1 MQAGQDSGILHWSM
15 FLRSN
20 TRIKDGKE
28 HRYYRVVESRR
39 LQSGK
44 VAQRQV
50 LYLGEIND
58 SQQAAWRRT
67 LEVFDEAEQRIT
79 PLSLFP
85 EDRPV
90 PADAIDSVQVKLGE
104 MKLERARPYGN
115 CWLGCELWRQL
126 ELDRFWSEKLPQGR
140 EGVAW
145 PQVLELLVVNRLIEP
160 GSEFRLHR
168 HWFDHSAMDVLL
180 GQDFAVA
187 EKDRLYRCL
196 DRVLEHKQDLFVH
209 LQQRW
214 KDLFD
219 AEFDLLLYDLTSTYV
234 EGEAE
239 QNPKARHGYSRDRRP
254 DCKQVV
260 IALVVTPA
268 GFPLAYE
275 VMDGNTSDKTTLRG
289 FLDTHRKPVR
299 QSAAGVADGPRNS
312 DRGSAGRKCERREQ
326 EMFYLVGTS
335 RAKVKQYEKQ
345 WLELPWQKV
354 RESVEVKLFAQDGE
368 LYVLAKSEGRQAKEI
383 AMRRKKLARL
393 LRKLRAM
400 RRSCPKRDQ
409 LLMRVGAAKTDAG
422 RAFGFVKINL
432 PTAGQEVTR
441 ETFTFRL
448 DKAKLKEAELRDGH
462 YLLRTNLVAE
472 DPAVL
477 WDRYMQ
483 LTQIEAAFKCLKS
496 ELGIRPIHHQLEHRV
511 DAHILVAFLAY
522 CLTVTLKHRLRMH
535 APGLTPRAV
544 LEKLAGDPDAGRIVS
559 DDRWPPPDHAALHR
573 AGSRPGAFASSPEP
587 RIAATTASA
596 HHHVRLV
603 SSLSPTQ
610 NVVETFG
617 VPLLKTKDLPASDL
631 SNCEGSANNHFGRL
645 RHASGMR
652 GGFNGRPS
660 SPGRR
665 PHRHPRD
672 TRPKSFRA

>member
-1 MQAGQDSGILHWSM
+1 M

-20 TRIKDGKE
+20 TRIKDGKQ
-28 HRYYRVVESRR
+28 HRYYTVVESRR

-50 LYLGEIND
+50 LYLGGIND
-58 SQQAAWRRT
+58 SQQAAWRKT
-67 LEVFDEAEQRIT
+67 LEVFDEAEQRLT

-90 PADAIDSVQVKLGE
+90 PADAIDSVQVKLSE

-126 ELDRFWSEKLPQGR
+126 QLDRFWSERLSRGR
-140 EGVAW
+140 ESVAW
-145 PQVLELLVVNRLIEP
+145 HQVLELLVVNRLIDP

-168 HWFDHSAMDVLL
+168 QWFDQSAMDVLL
-180 GQDFAVA
+180 GQDFSVA

-239 QNPKARHGYSRDRRP
+239 QNPKASYGYSRDKRP

-260 IALVVTPA
+260 IALIVTPA
-268 GFPLAYE
+268 GLPLAYE
-275 VMDGNTSDKTTLRG
+275 VMAGNTSEKTTLRG
-289 FLDTHRKPVR
+289 FLDSIESLYGKAR
-299 QSAAGVADGPRNS
+299 QVWLM
-312 DRGSAGRKCERREQ
+312 DRGIPTEALLEEMRTSRE
-326 EMFYLVGTS
+326 ETFYLVGTS
-335 RAKVKQYEKQ
+335 RAKITQYEKQ
-345 WLELPWQKV
+345 WLELPWHQV
-354 RESVEVKLFAQDGE
+354 RESVQVKLFARNDE
-368 LYVLAKSEGRQAKEI
+368 LYVLAKSEGRQAKEM

-409 LLMRVGAAKTDAG
+409 LLMRVGAAKTDVG

-432 PTAGQEVTR
+432 PQEGQEVTR
-441 ETFTFRL
+441 ETFTFQM
-448 DKAKLKEAELRDGH
+448 DKARLKEAELRDGH

-477 WDRYMQ
+477 WDRYVQ
-483 LTQIEAAFKCLKS
+483 LTQIEAAL
-496 ELGIRPIHHQLEHRV
+496 
-511 DAHILVAFLAY
+511 
-522 CLTVTLKHRLRMH
+522 
-535 APGLTPRAV
+535 
-544 LEKLAGDPDAGRIVS
+544 
-559 DDRWPPPDHAALHR
+559 
-573 AGSRPGAFASSPEP
+573 
-587 RIAATTASA
+587 
-596 HHHVRLV
+596 
-603 SSLSPTQ
+603 
-610 NVVETFG
+610 NV
-617 VPLLKTKDLPASDL
+617 
-631 SNCEGSANNHFGRL
+631 
-645 RHASGMR
+645 
-652 GGFNGRPS
+652 
-660 SPGRR
+660 
-665 PHRHPRD
+665 
-672 TRPKSFRA
+672 

>member
-1 MQAGQDSGILHWSM
+1 M

-20 TRIKDGKE
+20 RRIKDGKP
-28 HRYYRVVESRR
+28 HRYYTVVESRR

-67 LEVFDEAEQRIT
+67 LEVFDEEQQRLT

-104 MKLERARPYGN
+104 IKLERARPYGN

-126 ELDRFWSEKLPQGR
+126 QLDRFWSGKLPQGR

-145 PQVLELLVVNRLIEP
+145 PQVLELLVVNRLIDP

-239 QNPKARHGYSRDRRP
+239 QNPKARYGYSRDKRP

-260 IALVVTPA
+260 IALIVTPA
-268 GFPLAYE
+268 GLPLAYE
-275 VMDGNTSDKTTLRG
+275 VMAGNTSEKTTLRG
-289 FLDTHRKPVR
+289 FLDSIESLYGKARRVWLM
-299 QSAAGVADGPRNS
+299 
-312 DRGSAGRKCERREQ
+312 DRGIPTEDLLREMRTSRQ
-326 EMFYLVGTS
+326 ETFYLVGTS
-335 RAKVKQYEKQ
+335 RAKVKQYEKR

-368 LYVLAKSEGRQAKEI
+368 LYVLAKSEGRQGKEI

-432 PTAGQEVTR
+432 PQAEQEVTR

-448 DKAKLKEAELRDGH
+448 DKARLKEAELRDGH

-477 WDRYMQ
+477 WDRYVQ

-496 ELGIRPIHHQLEHRV
+496 DLGIRPIHHQLEHRV
-511 DAHILVAFLAY
+511 EAHILIAFLAY
-522 CLTVTLKHRLRMH
+522 CLTVTLRHRLRMH

-544 LEKLAGDPDAGRIVS
+544 LEKLAGIQMLDVSFPTTDGRRLIMPRYTEPDPEQALLLHHLSLVLPQQ
-559 DDRWPPPDHAALHR
+559 PPPR
-573 AGSRPGAFASSPEP
+573 ITTSASP
-587 RIAATTASA
+587 
-596 HHHVRLV
+596 
-603 SSLSPTQ
+603 
-610 NVVETFG
+610 
-617 VPLLKTKDLPASDL
+617 VPFPQLK
-631 SNCEGSANNHFGRL
+631 
-645 RHASGMR
+645 M
-652 GGFNGRPS
+652 
-660 SPGRR
+660 
-665 PHRHPRD
+665 
-672 TRPKSFRA
+672 